1 MLLRD
6 KNAAVEQLNDEIAG
20 LKYAHEKEVS
30 NLNADFE
37 ERSRLYVPTIHEL
50 TRTVDSRKY
59 QRECDL
65 TEIHRLKTML
75 TSREA
80 EISALKK
87 ELAELHDVKRQM
99 LTKPNL
105 IGFSIVQTESET
117 RSKEEQMNAEYERL

>member
-1 MLLRD
+1 
-6 KNAAVEQLNDEIAG
+6 
-20 LKYAHEKEVS
+20 
-30 NLNADFE
+30 
-37 ERSRLYVPTIHEL
+37 
-50 TRTVDSRKY
+50 
-59 QRECDL
+59 
-65 TEIHRLKTML
+65 ML

-99 LTKPNL
+99 LTQLNR